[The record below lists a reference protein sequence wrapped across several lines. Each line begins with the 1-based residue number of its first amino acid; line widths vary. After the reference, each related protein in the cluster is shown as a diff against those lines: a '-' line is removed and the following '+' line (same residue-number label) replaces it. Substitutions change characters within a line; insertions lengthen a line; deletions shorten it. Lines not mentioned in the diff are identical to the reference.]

1 MRRGDEGSDRLEV
14 ATEAIVVRF
23 RGGEPAITGEIRA
36 RVGRILAFR
45 GWGIPPEDRLDLA
58 QKIMTE
64 LWQAVQRPAFKSA
77 GFWGLVEVVSSRRC
91 IDWRRAQRDER
102 SLDDI
107 DEPLMLGPDAL
118 GSFLKKERLQ
128 QARRVLAQLPPSCR
142 KLIRLNAWEGR
153 SYREIAE
160 ILGASEG
167 ALRVQMFRCIRR
179 ARQLLA
185 VTSDTAT

>member
-1 MRRGDEGSDRLEV
+1 MRRGDEGLDRLEV

-23 RGGEPAITGEIRA
+23 RDGEPAITGEIRA
-36 RVGRILAFR
+36 RVERILAFR
-45 GWGIPPEDRLDLA
+45 GWGIPPEDRLDLQ

-64 LWQAVQRPAFKSA
+64 LWQAVLRPEFRSA

-91 IDWRRAQRDER
+91 VDWRRARRDER

-107 DEPLMLGPDAL
+107 EEPLTPGPDAL

-128 QARRVLAQLPPSCR
+128 RARRILAQLPPPCR
-142 KLIRLNAWEGR
+142 ELIRLNAWEGK

-160 ILGASEG
+160 TLGTSEG
-167 ALRVQMFRCIRR
+167 TLRVQMFRCIRR
-179 ARQLLA
+179 ARRLLA
-185 VTSDTAT
+185 ETSDTAT